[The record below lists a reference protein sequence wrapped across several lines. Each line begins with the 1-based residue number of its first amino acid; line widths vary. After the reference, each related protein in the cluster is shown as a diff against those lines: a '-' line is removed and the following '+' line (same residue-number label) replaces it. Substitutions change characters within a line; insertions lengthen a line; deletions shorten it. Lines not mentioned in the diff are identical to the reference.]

1 MLISR
6 KEWEAAFSGVYRGDV
21 EFGAPMKNHTS
32 LGIGGPADV
41 LASPA
46 DPMSLKNI
54 ALVSRK
60 KNIPVLP
67 LGGGT
72 NILVSDNGIEGVVIT
87 FKSFRMMQVI
97 REEGDDVEVFV
108 EAGVP
113 LQTLVNF
120 CKEEG
125 YAGIEGLT
133 GIPGT
138 FGGAICGN
146 AGSYGC
152 EIRDVIQ
159 SVVIMS
165 PDGKLDRFDA
175 GHLGFGYRRS
185 AIPPAACV
193 LNATITLRK
202 DEKEAVAGRV
212 QRSREEKMKTQPIS
226 ARSAGCVFKN
236 PEGRSA
242 GKLIDEAGCKGMK
255 IGGVEVSSV
264 HANFFVNGGSGT
276 AADYLRLMHEVSL
289 IIEKKYGVVL
299 EPEIRVV
306 GRG

>member
-6 KEWEAAFSGVYRGDV
+6 REWEDALGGIYRGDA

-32 LGIGGPADV
+32 LAVGGPADV
-41 LASPA
+41 LLSPA
-46 DPMSLKNI
+46 DPVSLKNVM
-54 ALVSRK
+54 LLLQK
-60 KNIPVLP
+60 KNILFLP

-72 NILVSDNGIEGVVIT
+72 NVLVRDGGIEGAVIN
-87 FKSFRMMQVI
+87 FKAFRMMQVI
-97 REEGDDVEVFV
+97 HDEGNYAGLFV
-108 EAGVP
+108 EAGAP
-113 LQTLVNF
+113 LQMLVNF
-120 CKEEG
+120 CKEKG

-165 PDGKLDRFDA
+165 GDGKIDRFDA
-175 GHLGFGYRRS
+175 EDLGFGYRRS
-185 AIPPAACV
+185 AIKPTDIV
-193 LNATITLRK
+193 LNANIILRK
-202 DEKEAVAGRV
+202 DDKDAVEERV
-212 QRSREEKMKTQPIS
+212 QKYLAEKMKTQPIS

-236 PEGRSA
+236 PEGMSA

-255 IGGVEVSSV
+255 IGGIEVSGV
-264 HANFFVNGGSGT
+264 HANFFINSGNGR
-276 AADYLRLMHEVSL
+276 AADYISLMHEVSL
-289 IIEKKYGVVL
+289 IVEKKCGIVL

-306 GRG
+306 GRE